1 MSEFTIQMIVF
12 VFFGLICV
20 GCYRAG
26 LMDGKEYMLD
36 ILNEAPE
43 DEKDEC
49 CDR

>member
-1 MSEFTIQMIVF
+1 MNDYLIQMICF
-12 VFFGLICV
+12 IAFSFICV

-26 LMDGKEYMLD
+26 LQDGKEYMLD
-36 ILNEAPE
+36 LLYEMPE